1 MRMSSSSTLAAML
14 VKETGA
20 QSVLMVDDAASCQR
34 ESNLGAGGAKFF
46 HACEADVLAASDS
59 EPLPTV
65 DMAVWL
71 TGAHHL
77 ALPDCLRMIQR
88 LVSSARIMAFAAE
101 PPPFQQDSD
110 GVALW
115 PDQWARLFDV
125 HQFVLVDA
133 FRDTLCRDRACAE
146 GIAQNL
152 VLFVGRELL
161 EKRPDWRASS
171 VPSAKRIVHPDRICR
186 HAASSGDS
194 GAGSPVAT
202 YIDERWRAMG
212 RHPECGEVTV
222 VMTFHREGFLAQR
235 SLNGLEMVV
244 QVMADAGLKC
254 DIVCTLDNADAATTD
269 VVSRHELVRRFGRVL
284 VFKNSDLS
292 SSRNHAVDSAR
303 GDYVAIMDGDDFYS
317 PRWLLGAYH
326 RCRQFSQPVIV
337 HPEFV
342 VNFGIYSGIAKVVD
356 TSETGL
362 EGTTPITENRWVAAS
377 FAPRV
382 VYESIPYSRPDLA
395 ISGFGYEDWHWNC
408 ETLAAGI
415 HHVSAHET
423 ALFYRRRANSMVMEH
438 STGHAII
445 RPTAFLR
452 SPRQA
457 KMCQKVGD

>member
-1 MRMSSSSTLAAML
+1 MRMSSGSTLAAML
-14 VKETGA
+14 VRETGA
-20 QSVLMVDDAASCQR
+20 QSVLVVDTAASCRR
-34 ESNLGAGGAKFF
+34 ESNIGAGGAKFF
-46 HACEADVLAASDS
+46 HACETDVLAEVDS
-59 EPLPTV
+59 EPLPDV

-71 TGAHHL
+71 TGAQHL
-77 ALPDCLRMIQR
+77 SLPDCLCVIQR
-88 LVSSARIMAFAAE
+88 LVSSARVIAFAAE

-110 GVALW
+110 GVAMW

-146 GIAQNL
+146 DIAQNL
-152 VLFVGRELL
+152 VLFVSREVLA
-161 EKRPDWRASS
+161 KRPDWCASS
-171 VPSAKRIVHPDRICR
+171 APTAKRIVHPDRICR
-186 HAASSGDS
+186 HAASSANS
-194 GAGSPVAT
+194 EAESPVAS
-202 YIDERWRAMG
+202 YLDERWRAMG
-212 RHPECGEVTV
+212 RHPERGEVTV
-222 VMTFHREGFLAQR
+222 VMTFHREGFMAQR

-244 QVMADAGLKC
+244 QVMVNAGLKC
-254 DIVCTLDNADAATTD
+254 DIVCTLDNADAATTE

-284 VFKNSDLS
+284 VFKNGDLS
-292 SSRNHAVDSAR
+292 SSRNHAVDAAC

-317 PRWLLGAYH
+317 PRWLLGAFH
-326 RCRQFSQPVIV
+326 RCRQFTQPVIV

-342 VNFGIYSGIAKVVD
+342 VNFGIYSGVAKVVD
-356 TSETGL
+356 TSATGL
-362 EGTTPITENRWVAAS
+362 DEITPITENRWVAAS

-438 STGHAII
+438 STSHAII

-452 SPRQA
+452 SLRLA
-457 KMCQKVGD
+457 KKCRSAGD